1 MFRLDTYRLI
11 KKTFRRFLSLT
22 LIVLI
27 GSGFMMGLMSDPF
40 IMRESVDAFNDEN
53 RLQDIQI
60 YSQYGF
66 CFDDYIA
73 LKKNPQVEE
82 IFPSKMIDTL
92 CTDRNGQ
99 GFVARICEV
108 NRTVNLITLTEGRM
122 PENDYECVV
131 LDSVVP
137 SLSFMVGE
145 WISFS
150 GDSIDEQLKHR
161 DFLIVGKVVTPE
173 YISKVMGSSLYK
185 NQDLDA
191 VVYANNA
198 NFISEYYTSIFL
210 TVKGSSDPLSY
221 TSRYEN
227 YVKDNSDEINNTA
240 YAQQNVLKDRI
251 KDTMSLK
258 LQEARELFEEE
269 KRKGQEELSK
279 AEAQLNEANIQII
292 AYETE
297 LRSLQM
303 VINQLKGVVEDHEEE
318 IQDGINETN
327 YYLEEYD
334 IDPGLV
340 HSHQVQEYL
349 KQALEEAKKNY
360 NKLYYSLNYAKAQY
374 EEGIKEYTEG
384 VLKFND
390 EIAKGEAE
398 LRKAQQDLDEL
409 PKAQWTILYRD
420 GHYSS
425 YMYDNTCRQMTAI
438 GIALPMIFF
447 LVAALVC
454 LTTMKRLVDEQRGQ
468 IGIFVALGFNKR
480 AIIGKY
486 VSYALLATFIG
497 CFLGILLGQVL
508 FPTVIY
514 HTWRLMYD
522 LPEIK
527 LSFPIQYVLLCVLSF
542 SLLMSLVT
550 AYVVNSV
557 LKEKPAS
564 LMRPKAPK
572 SAKAILLEKIPLI
585 WDRLSFTS
593 KITARNLFRYKS
605 RFLMTVIGV
614 AGCTGLLLIGWGIK
628 DSISDIVR
636 IQFSEIFHYG
646 YQIYLEDSHHTEEN
660 IEILKEN
667 FDNEEAVAFMTYTT
681 KVYLSNDDDTA
692 NMIVMDP
699 RDAFVVLDLKKT
711 DKTTPIR
718 LNSDGVIVSEKF
730 ARNHH
735 IRKGDYIT
743 LESRN
748 GIKAEVRVA
757 EICEMYFQ
765 HYIFMSSAVYEN
777 VFEEPIDCR
786 TIAVSTSDPETL
798 KKDAE
803 QLEGFVSIVDFSGM
817 ISTFQTMIEA
827 LDLIIAVI
835 IITAGSLA
843 FVVLM
848 NITQVNISERVRE
861 IATLKVL
868 GFNHTEI
875 DLYIFKE
882 ILLLTLIGSL
892 IGLPLGVVEHHF
904 IMNVIN
910 MDMIMFGMNVKV
922 PSFLYAFVITFLFTG
937 IVLLY
942 MRKPLKKIDMVESLK
957 SVE

>member
-99 GFVARICEV
+99 GFVARICEI
-108 NRTVNLITLTEGRM
+108 NRTVNLVTLTEGRM

-137 SLSFMVGE
+137 SLSFTIGE

-150 GDSIDEQLKHR
+150 GDTIDDQLKHR
-161 DFLIVGKVVTPE
+161 DFLIVGKVITPE

-191 VVYANNA
+191 VVYVNNA

-210 TVKGSSDPLSY
+210 TVKGASRPLSY
-221 TSRYEN
+221 TQRYED
-227 YVKDNSDEINNTA
+227 YVKDNSDDINNTA
-240 YAQQNVLKDRI
+240 YSQQNVLKDRI

-258 LQEARELFEEE
+258 LEEARKLFEEE
-269 KRKGQEELSK
+269 KLKGQEELSE
-279 AEAQLNEANIQII
+279 AESQLNEANIQII

-303 VINQLKGVVEDHEEE
+303 VINQLKGVVEDHKEE

-340 HSHQVQEYL
+340 HSHQVQEYM

-360 NKLYYSLNYAKAQY
+360 NRLYYSLNYAKGQY
-374 EEGIKEYTEG
+374 EEGLKAYTEA
-384 VLKFND
+384 VLTYND
-390 EIAKGEAE
+390 EIAKGEAQ

-425 YMYDNTCRQMTAI
+425 YMYDNTCKQMTAI
-438 GIALPMIFF
+438 GIALPLIFF

-480 AIIGKY
+480 SIIGKY

-497 CFLGILLGQVL
+497 CFLGIVLGQLL

-522 LPEIK
+522 LPEIR
-527 LSFPIQYVLLCVLSF
+527 LSFPIPYVLLCVLSF

-550 AYVVNSV
+550 AHVVRTN
-557 LKEKPAS
+557 LNEKPAS

-593 KITARNLFRYKS
+593 KITARNIFRYKS

-636 IQFSEIFHYG
+636 IQFGEIFHYG

-660 IEILKEN
+660 IEILKDN

-699 RDAFVVLDLKKT
+699 RDAYVVLDLKKT
-711 DKTTPIR
+711 DKQTPIR

-730 ARNHH
+730 AKNHR

-777 VFEEPIDCR
+777 IFEEAVDCR
-786 TIAVSTSDPETL
+786 TIAVSTKDPETL
-798 KKDAE
+798 KTDAE
-803 QLEGFVSIVDFSGM
+803 LLEGFVSIVDFSGM

-848 NITQVNISERVRE
+848 NITQVNISERIRE

-868 GFNHTEI
+868 GFNHSEI

-892 IGLPLGVVEHHF
+892 IGLPLGVIEHHF

-910 MDMIMFGMNVKV
+910 MDMIMFGMNIKL
-922 PSFLYAFVITFLFTG
+922 PSFLFAFTITFIFTG

-942 MRKPLKKIDMVESLK
+942 MRKPLKKINMVESLK